1 MSLNI
6 TGPNAFDDGLYITD
20 PYYTVDSNRVFL
32 LDEDESTQ
40 YLGRYAYSQL
50 VFKAQGYI
58 GKVNTLLFK
67 NHNLGDNGGNRLRV
81 IASPV
86 AISEGQ
92 ASGQYSKSVN
102 VTVLDIDVT
111 NNDDIFMLF
120 NDPTFVLYN
129 EYVDMTSSSSHS
141 SRILITRLA
150 ANTSDE
156 PIAVGEIGFYL
167 GFNYIPA
174 LNGTDVVV
182 EDQNGDIVGQGSM
195 TLANSSGLVDISNK
209 SYGDNITYMN
219 NKLASNQTVIS
230 GEFVYNNSDSL
241 RKVRTDA
248 YQGNQSTYTM
258 TYFKNDASAETFSGS
273 FVPSEISDSA
283 AHGESLKTTISFK
296 SSGTI
301 TITT

>member
-32 LDEDESTQ
+32 LDGDESTQ
-40 YLGRYAYSQL
+40 YLGRYQSSQL
-50 VFKAQGYI
+50 TFKAKGYI

-86 AISEGQ
+86 AISENQ
-92 ASGQYSKSVN
+92 ASGLYGLSVN

-129 EYVDMTSSSSHS
+129 EYVDMTSSYHS

-156 PIAVGEIGFYL
+156 PIAVGEIGFYVS
-167 GFNYIPA
+167 FNYTPA
-174 LNGTDVVV
+174 LNGTDVMI
-182 EDQNGDIVGQGSM
+182 EDQNGDIVGQGSL
-195 TLANSSGLVDISNK
+195 TLTNGSGLVDISNK
-209 SYGDNITYMN
+209 SYGDNVTYMN
-219 NKLASNQTVIS
+219 NKLANNQTVIS
-230 GEFVYNNSDSL
+230 GDFVYNNSDSL

-296 SSGTI
+296 SSGII